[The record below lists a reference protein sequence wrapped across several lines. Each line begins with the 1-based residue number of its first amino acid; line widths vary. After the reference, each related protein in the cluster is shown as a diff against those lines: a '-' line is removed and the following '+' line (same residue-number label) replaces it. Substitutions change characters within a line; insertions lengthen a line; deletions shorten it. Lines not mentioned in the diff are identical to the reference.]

1 MKILKNINLLVLL
14 ATIIFSS
21 CKQEAAMEEYQAN
34 DTLLT
39 DQPIPAEEVV
49 YTDTDEQ
56 DEYEKNDSELK
67 VSESET
73 EQNYSNQE
81 NEKESNDE
89 ERTLTCQY
97 CDDDFIQKKVI
108 VSVMGTSYETWSGGA
123 NHCDPNWDSRSEN
136 NLKVNWSGSS
146 KYCSRKCACEA
157 GED

>member
-1 MKILKNINLLVLL
+1 MKILKNVNLLVLL

-21 CKQEAAMEEYQAN
+21 CKQEAAMEEHQAN

-49 YTDTDEQ
+49 YTVTDKQ

-73 EQNYSNQE
+73 ELNYSDQE
-81 NEKESNDE
+81 NEDVSNDE

-97 CDDDFIQKKVI
+97 CDDDFKQKKVI
-108 VSVMGTSYETWSGGA
+108 VSVMGYSNETWSGGA
-123 NHCDPNWDSRSEN
+123 NHCDPNWSSSDLS
-136 NLKVNWSGSS
+136 NLNLSGIS